1 MAAPALEGFLMGRRV
16 TARAKD
22 GGDDQAIRRTFL
34 ALPLAQLLPAVT
46 RPAFRA
52 RSPAGA
58 ALMADWHAIVGPRLA
73 AITAPRKLSHG
84 QLTVACSGPVAM
96 ELQHAAAALI
106 ERINTQAGTRLV
118 ERLRFVQG
126 PVAARL
132 PAAPP
137 VEIGPT
143 EPMPGLAPG
152 TLNDALA
159 ALQARLRQA

>member
-1 MAAPALEGFLMGRRV
+1 MGRRE
-16 TARAKD
+16 TPRAKD
-22 GGDDQAIRRTFL
+22 AGEDQAARRTFV

-52 RSPAGA
+52 RSPAAA
-58 ALMADWHAIVGPRLA
+58 ALMADWAAIVGPRLA
-73 AITAPRKLSHG
+73 DLTAPRKLSHG

-118 ERLRFVQG
+118 QRLRFVQA

-132 PAAPP
+132 PPVPLAEMGPP
-137 VEIGPT
+137 
-143 EPMPGLAPG
+143 EPVRGLAPG
-152 TLNDALA
+152 ALHDALA
-159 ALQARLRQA
+159 ALGARIKKGSVLF